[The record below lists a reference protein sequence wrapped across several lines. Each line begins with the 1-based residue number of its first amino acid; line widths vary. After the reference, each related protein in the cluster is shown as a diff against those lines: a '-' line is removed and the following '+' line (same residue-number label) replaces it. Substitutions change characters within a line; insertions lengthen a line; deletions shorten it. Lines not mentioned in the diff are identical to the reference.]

1 MADLTQMDTPERHNT
16 LPGPRHS
23 FPLAPDDATRHQLR
37 AWQREYGD
45 LFTVPAMDGG
55 QPYWVVNDPVLV
67 QQILVRRAQ
76 HYTKGLGLDRV
87 KILLGNGIMVSE
99 GDFWAR
105 QRRIMQPA
113 FKPRRLAD
121 FNAMFVE
128 ENLQQA
134 EQWARAARR
143 GQTVDAEAHTSGLT
157 LVIILK
163 AIFGEDYDWLVADG
177 NNPFALL
184 TEVPE
189 RDLSFAARFY
199 RLKKIV
205 NQVIERRLARDDQ
218 SSFDFL
224 NHLLTT
230 HDRDGQPMERDELL
244 DEVMTLIVA
253 GHETTA
259 SALAFAWY
267 LIASH
272 PRVCQRLQAEAD
284 AVTEAELREHG
295 GNDRQSLVYTDQVVS
310 EVLRL
315 YPPGWLL
322 SRRAASD
329 QPLGQHTI
337 PAGAQVFICPYMLQ
351 RHPGYWHD
359 PEIFDPDRFSR
370 GEPGHRLAYLPFAAG
385 PRHCVGEHMA
395 ATEMRVHLAMMLRR
409 FTPYWQGQGEPAMES
424 AINLRPVNGIP
435 LQLAAR

>member
-1 MADLTQMDTPERHNT
+1 MANLTPSGATDDSSA
-16 LPGPRHS
+16 LPGPEHA
-23 FPLAPDDATRHQLR
+23 FPLAPDDATRHQLL

-55 QPYWVVNDPVLV
+55 QPYWVVNDPALV
-67 QQILVRRAQ
+67 QQILVRRAR

-99 GDFWAR
+99 GNFWAR

-121 FNAMFVE
+121 FNAMFVD
-128 ENLQQA
+128 ENRQQA
-134 EQWARAARR
+134 AQWTQAARQ
-143 GQTVDAEAHTSGLT
+143 GQTLDAEAHTSELT

-163 AIFGEDYDWLVADG
+163 AIFGADYDWLVADG
-177 NNPFALL
+177 SNPFALL

-199 RLKKIV
+199 QLKKIV
-205 NQVIERRLARDDQ
+205 NQVIERRLARGEQ

-230 HDRDGQPMERDELL
+230 QDRDGQPMARDELL

-267 LIASH
+267 LIGSH
-272 PRVCQRLQAEAD
+272 PSVCQRMQAEAD
-284 AVTEAELREHG
+284 AISEAELREHG
-295 GNDRQSLVYTDQVVS
+295 GNDRQSLRYTDQVVS

-329 QPLGQHTI
+329 QPLGDYTI
-337 PAGAQVFICPYMLQ
+337 PAGTQVFICPYMLQ
-351 RHPGYWHD
+351 RHPGYWHKPD
-359 PEIFDPDRFSR
+359 TFDPDRFDR
-370 GEPGHRLAYLPFAAG
+370 GEPSHRLAYLPFAVG

-409 FTPYWQGQGEPAMES
+409 FTPFWQGQGEPAMES

-435 LQLAAR
+435 LQLAIR